1 MNDQQ
6 QAQQTQKSPPSQDSF
21 ACVCRALPTL
31 FFLGVCAGGAIAASH
46 YADTLLVRA
55 ITIVVLIAFIGGV
68 GYTFAYDALKSA
80 KHKGGDA
87 LRAEKARIKYAA
99 ELLSLFGTLGAVATI
114 ALYATTVDH
123 TLSLIGRTADPS
135 ANVLKDLHSLAIA
148 LIVLAF
154 ASAASGRKIA
164 LARYERLE

>member
-1 MNDQQ
+1 M
-6 QAQQTQKSPPSQDSF
+6 
-21 ACVCRALPTL
+21 
-31 FFLGVCAGGAIAASH
+31 GVCAGGAIAASR

-68 GYTFAYDALKSA
+68 GYKFAYDALKSA
-80 KHKGGDA
+80 KQKSDPE

-114 ALYATTVDH
+114 ALYATTIDH
-123 TLSLIGRTADPS
+123 TLAQVGKPAEVS
-135 ANVLKDLHSLAIA
+135 AGVLKDLHSLAIA

-154 ASAASGRKIA
+154 AAAASGRKIA
-164 LARYERLE
+164 LARYERLHP